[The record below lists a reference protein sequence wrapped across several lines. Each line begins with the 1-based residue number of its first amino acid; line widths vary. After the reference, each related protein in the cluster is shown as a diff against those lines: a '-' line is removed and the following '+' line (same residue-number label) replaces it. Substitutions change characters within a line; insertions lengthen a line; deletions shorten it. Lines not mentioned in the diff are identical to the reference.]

1 MELRLSPQ
9 DVLLHVLLL
18 LAGGLDVAQH
28 LVDGVQP
35 VFLQCRKN
43 GNCERLG
50 DKNSQLSEITLSVV
64 NNILRRSLLEL
75 AIIFPKGKSISLNRL
90 KVAK

>member
-28 LVDGVQP
+28 LVDGVQT
-35 VFLQCRKN
+35 VFL
-43 GNCERLG
+43 
-50 DKNSQLSEITLSVV
+50 
-64 NNILRRSLLEL
+64 
-75 AIIFPKGKSISLNRL
+75 
-90 KVAK
+90 